1 LIFVPHTPHKK
12 KTKYSTE
19 NKTSHLDGRDG
30 AVLGE
35 HVSQFLLG
43 QVLAKVLDEDVGEA
57 LRLLAQLHLALFAGD
72 EPADEHLAE
81 RKQNQLGKQN
91 FSTDGSIIFPPTVPY
106 MEKMS
111 ENELNHLILVLL

>member
-1 LIFVPHTPHKK
+1 VT
-12 KTKYSTE
+12 
-19 NKTSHLDGRDG
+19 HLDRRDVP
-30 AVLGE
+30 VLAE
-35 HVSQFLLG
+35 HAGQVFLG
-43 QVLAKVLDEDVGEA
+43 QLLAEVLDEDVGEA